1 MFIGLI
7 PMYYGSIENDIA
19 FYSGTAVVTLGC
31 LTSIIGYCG
40 YTSQIGKIKINK
52 KEFIYYLKASHN
64 GLGIVTVF

>member
-1 MFIGLI
+1 MLIGLI
-7 PMYYGSIENDIA
+7 PMSYGSIKNDIA
-19 FYSGTAVVTLGC
+19 LYSGTAIFTLGC

-52 KEFIYYLKASHN
+52 KEFIYYLKTSHN